1 MNKRSVLTTPNPH
14 RVLVVEDE
22 VDIRLTL
29 DYNLRKE
36 GYVTLLAGTGEEA
49 LEILDNEPLP
59 DLILLDWM
67 LPGMKGTHVCRQIRA
82 SDLPRIPIMM
92 LTAKS
97 TSSDRKKCFQA
108 GADDFIT
115 KPFLLEDLLSRI
127 RQQLNAEPASP

>member
-1 MNKRSVLTTPNPH
+1 MESWYSLTNLSSHT
-14 RVLVVEDE
+14 VLVVEDE

-36 GYVTLLAGTGEEA
+36 GYGTLLAGTGEEA
-49 LEILDNEPLP
+49 IEMLKNEAVPS
-59 DLILLDWM
+59 LILLDWM
-67 LPGMKGTHVCRQIRA
+67 LPGMKGTEVCRQIR
-82 SDLPRIPIMM
+82 SSEHPYMPILM

-115 KPFLLEDLLSRI
+115 KPFLLEDLLGRI
-127 RQQLNAEPASP
+127 KQQIASTVTPT